1 MSTPSR
7 EPFDAFTPLREAV
20 NRFFDDGFMT
30 PERLLAGRSIPVDVI
45 ETADE
50 YRIEASI
57 SGVKPEN
64 VQVSTAGNAV
74 TIRVGRKPQRTEE
87 EGTYLRRE
95 RFERHFPEMIRTIA
109 LPAKID
115 PECVSA
121 DYQHGVLIIH
131 VAKDEENKPKS
142 VPVHVAGEA

>member
-7 EPFDAFTPLREAV
+7 EPFDAFTPLRDAV
-20 NRFFDDGFMT
+20 NRLFDDGFMF
-30 PERLLAGRSIPVDVI
+30 PERLLSGRTIPVDVI

-50 YRIEASI
+50 YRIEASLT
-57 SGVKPEN
+57 GVKPEN
-64 VQVSTAGNAV
+64 VQVTTAGNGV
-74 TIRVGRKPQRTEE
+74 TIRVGRRAQRPEE

-95 RFERHFPEMIRTIA
+95 RFERPFPEMIRTIP

-115 PECVSA
+115 SERMTA

-131 VAKDEENKPKS
+131 VAKDEGTKPKTI
-142 VPVHVAGEA
+142 PVRVADGA